1 MKQSSK
7 QQREE
12 LTSVLRLLTE
22 CHNHVFEIA
31 ECDRMSKTG
40 LDEELN
46 NIGDRLCEE
55 IVDIGEII
63 GRLLACDIMDG
74 VEELS

>member
-12 LTSVLRLLTE
+12 LTSVLRLLTK
-22 CHNHVFEIA
+22 CHDRVYEMS
-31 ECDRMSKTG
+31 ECDRMAKTG
-40 LDEELN
+40 IDKQLSE
-46 NIGDRLCEE
+46 IGDKLCED

>member
-22 CHNHVFEIA
+22 CHNRVFEIA

-40 LDEELN
+40 LDEKLHD
-46 NIGDRLCEE
+46 IGDKLCEE
-55 IVDIGEII
+55 IINMGDVI